1 MTMERQQFLLVA
13 QIETEVLDGWIEAE
27 WLMPRIDNGQ
37 EYLSEV
43 DVARAHLIRDMF
55 DLGANDEA
63 IPIIL
68 DLIDNLHGV
77 RRSLN
82 AVLARIQEQP
92 EETQKRLFPLVPPA

>member
-1 MTMERQQFLLVA
+1 MKMKRHEFLIIA

-27 WLMPRIDNGQ
+27 WLIPRHENGQ
-37 EYLSEV
+37 DYLSEV
-43 DVARAHLIRDMF
+43 DVARVRLIRDMF

-77 RRSLN
+77 RRSFMTL
-82 AVLARIQEQP
+82 LAQIREQP
-92 EETQKRLFPLVPPA
+92 EDTRKTQRPTNCPE